1 MTLSNLYLAAAD
13 KLRHKGLLPDSR
25 GATLAMC
32 AAELGQSAP
41 TGERALLEKFLTTIE
56 KKINKFDRPE
66 YKLSPALR
74 IASQR
79 AAKEQ
84 TVLMG
89 VGGW

>member
-25 GATLAMC
+25 SATLEMC
-32 AAELGQSAP
+32 AHDLGGLAP
-41 TGERALLEKFLTTIE
+41 TGERALLQKFLTHVE
-56 KKINKFDRPE
+56 KRIDKFDKPAYR
-66 YKLSPALR
+66 LSPALR
-74 IASQR
+74 IAAER

-84 TVLMG
+84 PVLMG

>member
-13 KLRHKGLLPDSR
+13 RLRQKGFTPDSR

-32 AAELGQSAP
+32 AHDLGGLAP
-41 TGERALLEKFLTTIE
+41 TGERALLEKFLTHVE
-56 KKINKFDRPE
+56 KRIDRFDRPA
-66 YKLSPALR
+66 YKLSPAMR
-74 IASQR
+74 IAAAR

-84 TVLMG
+84 PVLMG

>member
-1 MTLSNLYLAAAD
+1 MKLSNLYLAAAD
-13 KLRHKGLLPDSR
+13 KLRTKGLLPDSR

-32 AAELGQSAP
+32 AYDLGGLAP
-41 TGERALLEKFLTTIE
+41 TGERAILEKFLTHVE
-56 KKINKFDRPE
+56 QKIDRFNRPA
-66 YKLSPALR
+66 YRMSPAMR

-84 TVLMG
+84 VVLMG

>member
-1 MTLSNLYLAAAD
+1 MKLTNLYLAAAD

-25 GATLAMC
+25 GAMLAMC
-32 AAELGQSAP
+32 ASELGNIAP
-41 TGERALLEKFLTTIE
+41 TGERALLEKYLTHVE
-56 KKINKFDRPE
+56 KKIDRFDRPA
-66 YKLSPALR
+66 YRLSPAMR

-84 TVLMG
+84 VVLMG

>member
-32 AAELGQSAP
+32 AHELGGIAP
-41 TGERALLEKFLTTIE
+41 VGERALLQKFLTHVE
-56 KKINKFDRPE
+56 KRIDKFAQPA
-66 YKLSPALR
+66 YKMSPALR
-74 IASQR
+74 IAAAR

-84 TVLMG
+84 PGLMG

>member
-1 MTLSNLYLAAAD
+1 MPLSNLYLAAAA

-32 AAELGQSAP
+32 IHELGGIAP
-41 TGERALLEKFLTTIE
+41 TGERALLEKFLTHVE
-56 KKINKFDRPE
+56 KRIDKFDKPAYR
-66 YKLSPALR
+66 LSPAMR
-74 IASQR
+74 IAAER

-84 TVLMG
+84 VVLMG

>member
-1 MTLSNLYLAAAD
+1 MKLSNLYLAAAD
-13 KLRHKGLLPDSR
+13 KLRRKGLIPDSR

-32 AAELGQSAP
+32 AHDLGGLAP
-41 TGERALLEKFLTTIE
+41 VGERALLEKFLTHVE
-56 KKINKFDRPE
+56 KKISKFDRPA
-66 YKLSPALR
+66 YRLSPAMR
-74 IASQR
+74 ISAER

>member
-13 KLRHKGLLPDSR
+13 KLRTNGFMPDSR

-32 AAELGQSAP
+32 AHDLGGLAP
-41 TGERALLEKFLTTIE
+41 TGERALLEKFLTHVE
-56 KKINKFDRPE
+56 KKIDRFDRPA
-66 YKLSPALR
+66 YRLSPAMR

-84 TVLMG
+84 VVLMG

>member
-25 GATLAMC
+25 PATLAMC
-32 AAELGQSAP
+32 SHELGGIAP
-41 TGERALLEKFLTTIE
+41 TGERALLEKYLTHID
-56 KKINKFDRPE
+56 KKIDRFDRPA
-66 YKLSPALR
+66 YKLSPAMR
-74 IASQR
+74 IAAQR
-79 AAKEQ
+79 AEREQ

>member
-32 AAELGQSAP
+32 ARELGGIAP
-41 TGERALLEKFLTTIE
+41 TGERALLEKFLTYVEQRIDRL
-56 KKINKFDRPE
+56 DRPA
-66 YKLSPALR
+66 YRMSPALR
-74 IASQR
+74 IAAVR

-84 TVLMG
+84 TVLIS

>member
-1 MTLSNLYLAAAD
+1 MTLSNLYLTAAD

-25 GATLAMC
+25 PATLKMC
-32 AAELGQSAP
+32 ASELGNIAP
-41 TGERALLEKFLTTIE
+41 TGERALLEKYLTHID
-56 KKINKFDRPE
+56 KKIDKFDRPA
-66 YKLSPALR
+66 YRLSPAMR
-74 IASQR
+74 IASER

>member
-32 AAELGQSAP
+32 DRELNGIAP
-41 TGERALLEKFLTTIE
+41 IGERALLEKFLTYVEQRIDRL
-56 KKINKFDRPE
+56 DRPA
-66 YKLSPALR
+66 YRMSPALR
-74 IASQR
+74 IAAAR
-79 AAKEQ
+79 AEKEQ
-84 TVLMG
+84 TVLIG

>member
-25 GATLAMC
+25 PVTFAMC
-32 AAELGQSAP
+32 LSELGNIAP
-41 TGERALLEKFLTTIE
+41 TGERAVLEKYLTHIK
-56 KKINKFDRPE
+56 KKIDKFDRPA
-66 YKLSPALR
+66 YRLSPAMR
-74 IASQR
+74 IAAER

-89 VGGW
+89 LEGW

>member
-25 GATLAMC
+25 PATLAMC
-32 AAELGQSAP
+32 AHELGGLAP
-41 TGERALLEKFLTTIE
+41 VGERALLQKFLTHVE
-56 KKINKFDRPE
+56 KRIDKFAQPAYRLP
-66 YKLSPALR
+66 PALR
-74 IASQR
+74 VAAER

-84 TVLMG
+84 VVLMG

>member
-25 GATLAMC
+25 PATLAMC
-32 AAELGQSAP
+32 SQELGGIAP
-41 TGERALLEKFLTTIE
+41 SGERALLEKFLTHVNQRID
-56 KKINKFDRPE
+56 KFAQPD
-66 YKLSPALR
+66 YKMPPAMR
-74 IASQR
+74 IAAAR

-84 TVLMG
+84 TALIG